1 MRLYRFLR
9 DAKRVARTNLFV
21 RVEYVAR
28 HLCHCPANCRG
39 RVKFFAKNKNIFIE
53 KTMILGFLEGLSQ
66 RIIFF
71 ICLVFT
77 ALIGIADYL
86 TGTEISFSIFY
97 VAPTAVAAWY
107 GTQRIGIAMSVV
119 AAVIWLIAERT
130 LGCQYSNVAI
140 PYWNMLVKLSTFLII
155 AYLLSNLRHR
165 LRKEEELAD
174 TDPLTGAFN
183 CRAFYELVEKE
194 ILRSRRY
201 NHPFTIAYIDL
212 DNFKMVNDRYGH
224 TIGDDLL
231 QKIALIMKANKRET
245 DIAAR
250 LGGDEFAIMFL
261 ETGFH
266 DSANVVRKIVTCM
279 LDEMRKTELPVTFSV
294 GVVTYEVAPNEV
306 NQALRLA
313 DDLMYSVKKKV
324 RTLLPI
330 PYGKGMTL
338 VLIMKHP

>member
-1 MRLYRFLR
+1 
-9 DAKRVARTNLFV
+9 
-21 RVEYVAR
+21 
-28 HLCHCPANCRG
+28 
-39 RVKFFAKNKNIFIE
+39 
-53 KTMILGFLEGLSQ
+53 MISRFLEGRSKSIVFL
-66 RIIFF
+66 
-71 ICLVFT
+71 ICLLFT
-77 ALIGIADYL
+77 ILIGIADYL

-97 VAPTAVAAWY
+97 IAPIAVTAWY
-107 GTQRIGIAMSVV
+107 GTQRIGISMSV
-119 AAVIWLIAERT
+119 AAALIWLIAERT
-130 LGCQYSNVAI
+130 LGRQYSNVAI

-194 ILRSRRY
+194 IQRSRRY

-224 TIGDDLL
+224 TVGDDLL
-231 QKIALIMKANKRET
+231 QKIVLIIKANKRET

-261 ETGFH
+261 ETGLH
-266 DSANVVRKIVTCM
+266 DSANGVRKIVSCL
-279 LDEMRKTELPVTFSV
+279 LDKMRQTELPVTFSV

-306 NQALRLA
+306 NQALKLA
-313 DDLMYSVKKKV
+313 DDLMYSVKKK
-324 RTLLPI
+324 
-330 PYGKGMTL
+330 GKNAIAHTVWKGDGTCL
-338 VLIMKHP
+338 DNENISIQ